1 MKKLLTLFYLLALA
15 TASNATSIV
24 YDFEDSDNP
33 FTDNSRIVSDIEY
46 DETLA
51 SNVLGWTCKGNAQN
65 GYSFSYFDFSDQLNH
80 PEKVTVEF
88 DYYNKS
94 GGRSILTIGDASVR
108 GTTGG
113 SSKTTYNKTGAI
125 FRIGSDKN
133 NAFINDTQYGQGNL
147 CDKWLHIVVT
157 ANIDAKTVEWVVTDK
172 ESTEISSGS
181 DAFYADD
188 ALSCTQIDV
197 FGYINNSHCSMMD
210 NLTITE
216 YKGDAQYATYTIKYV
231 DAYDNELKPSRS
243 DEGKVG
249 SYVTLYE
256 SDKASFYNDDRS
268 MKYIYTSDNTAT
280 EVIAAEGTVI
290 KVVFREAEIW
300 NGKLVCM
307 IKGKSG
313 EEGTLAELVT
323 TFFEGD
329 EQTVYPV
336 HGYEK
341 DGKYY
346 FTPATAYNGAPY
358 TFPGSLSPTVID
370 GKTFFIGYLYYEED
384 ASVAYYSDFERLAL
398 PVEDEG
404 EGTGLGQLF
413 GTVNNWWSFSGGY
426 FSRFSGGRAIRL
438 NSDSYVWTEPIAKDG
453 NYRVIIYGR
462 NDKSSV
468 ANKPYELGLRDSE
481 GNITMLDD
489 LTIPAWESATTGQI
503 VVEDVN
509 IPAGFSLVIKNPG
522 ETEMISLDDIKLVK
536 TDGVPAF
543 PDGTCYMM
551 NAYTGKLVAAGGLDL
566 EGAPITFAFDANAG
580 YTITG
585 SDLFAGKTWIAE
597 GDGYYTFYTLVD
609 GVKKYAA
616 VDGDNFVLIE
626 DGTAESAYWIL
637 LNPGYWE
644 ATLSYNVAGTADLC
658 GTAWDTN
665 ANKMVKNAETGL
677 YEWTAENIT
686 VSSEIVPAFK
696 IAVNSTNDMGS
707 VETVAWYP
715 ASENW
720 FITTGVTGGEG
731 VFDITITFNNVTKE
745 IGVTAVKAGEEEP
758 SYYLIGSMTSW
769 SINEEYKLTLNEK
782 APEGIEEYMIVVD
795 LAADAQFKVVKDNG
809 EDKTWY
815 PDGMGNNFGENGEI
829 PAAGTYTVYFRPN
842 GDGGS
847 DWFYNVIYINPYVPQ
862 AYELYVAGV
871 QVTDLNAKD
880 ILGDGGTFT
889 YNTKKKTLTINGS
902 YTYDNMFLI
911 MNAGIEDL
919 TIYVANDVEL
929 SPNDPN
935 FTFYFFKPT
944 TITGPGKLTLNGN
957 IAIVWGAQLT
967 IEGANLELP
976 QTNSYAIMGNLEGE
990 SLLIR
995 NSIIHANSYY
1005 QAIDNFDGG
1014 ITIEEG
1020 MLEEGLRIS
1029 DDGKYICKDNGSNAS
1044 EVFIYDLEYVTGID
1058 RLSPTSSFSERGI
1071 YNLAGQRLNKMQK
1084 GINIVGG
1091 KKVIRK

>member
-1 MKKLLTLFYLLALA
+1 MKKLFTLFCLLALA
-15 TASNATSIV
+15 TVSYATSIV
-24 YDFEDSDNP
+24 YDFEDSTNP
-33 FTDNSRIVSDIEY
+33 FTDASRIESDIEY

-65 GYSFSYFDFSDQLNH
+65 GYSFSYFDFTDQLNH

-94 GGRSILTIGDASVR
+94 GERSILTIGDASVR

-133 NAFINDTQYGQGNL
+133 NAFINDTQYEQGNL

-157 ANIDAKTVEWVVTDK
+157 ANLDAKTVEWVVTDK

-216 YKGDAQYATYTIKYV
+216 YRGDAQYATYTIKYV

-249 SYVTLYE
+249 SYVTLLE
-256 SDKASFYNDDRS
+256 SDKVSFYNDDRS

-300 NGKLVCM
+300 NAKLVCM
-307 IKGKSG
+307 IEGKSG

-323 TFFEGD
+323 TFFEDD

-336 HGYEK
+336 RGYEK

-404 EGTGLGQLF
+404 EGTGLGQLS
-413 GTVNNWWSFSGGY
+413 GSVNSWWSFQRGY
-426 FSRFSGGRAIRL
+426 FDRFSGGRAIRL

-489 LTIPAWESATTGQI
+489 LTIPAWESATTGQS

-522 ETEMISLDDIKLVK
+522 EAEMISLDDIKLFKEKEVYTEFVEETGTLTYYYDMNMASRSGITELYTPEDHDAVRFTGYYK
-536 TDGVPAF
+536 KVLKAVIDPSMKDAPLTSMRNMFYGGFHPETFVMQSLRNMTSIEGLENLNTSTVTD
-543 PDGTCYMM
+543 M
-551 NAYTGKLVAAGGLDL
+551 NNMFGLFQSLTTLDL
-566 EGAPITFAFDANAG
+566 SSFNTSKVTTFNGMFQGCENLKMADVSSFDINKVKDMG
-580 YTITG
+580 MMFLGCTKLTTICCDKDW
-585 SDLFAGKTWIAE
+585 S
-597 GDGYYTFYTLVD
+597 
-609 GVKKYAA
+609 
-616 VDGDNFVLIE
+616 NS
-626 DGTAESAYWIL
+626 TAESGYMFSGCTSLVGGNGTAFDSNVTNATYARPDGGTES
-637 LNPGYWE
+637 PGYF
-644 ATLSYNVAGTADLC
+644 TADVVGDVNGDGEVNLADAQTIL
-658 GTAWDTN
+658 GLMAKDEYKTN
-665 ANKMVKNAETGL
+665 ADVNND
-677 YEWTAENIT
+677 
-686 VSSEIVPAFK
+686 SS
-696 IAVNSTNDMGS
+696 
-707 VETVAWYP
+707 
-715 ASENW
+715 
-720 FITTGVTGGEG
+720 
-731 VFDITITFNNVTKE
+731 
-745 IGVTAVKAGEEEP
+745 
-758 SYYLIGSMTSW
+758 
-769 SINEEYKLTLNEK
+769 
-782 APEGIEEYMIVVD
+782 VD
-795 LAADAQFKVVKDNG
+795 LADYQ
-809 EDKTWY
+809 
-815 PDGMGNNFGENGEI
+815 
-829 PAAGTYTVYFRPN
+829 TVL
-842 GDGGS
+842 G
-847 DWFYNVIYINPYVPQ
+847 IM
-862 AYELYVAGV
+862 
-871 QVTDLNAKD
+871 AK
-880 ILGDGGTFT
+880 
-889 YNTKKKTLTINGS
+889 
-902 YTYDNMFLI
+902 
-911 MNAGIEDL
+911 
-919 TIYVANDVEL
+919 
-929 SPNDPN
+929 
-935 FTFYFFKPT
+935 
-944 TITGPGKLTLNGN
+944 
-957 IAIVWGAQLT
+957 Q
-967 IEGANLELP
+967 
-976 QTNSYAIMGNLEGE
+976 
-990 SLLIR
+990 
-995 NSIIHANSYY
+995 
-1005 QAIDNFDGG
+1005 
-1014 ITIEEG
+1014 
-1020 MLEEGLRIS
+1020 
-1029 DDGKYICKDNGSNAS
+1029 
-1044 EVFIYDLEYVTGID
+1044 
-1058 RLSPTSSFSERGI
+1058 
-1071 YNLAGQRLNKMQK
+1071 
-1084 GINIVGG
+1084 
-1091 KKVIRK
+1091 

>member
-1 MKKLLTLFYLLALA
+1 MKKLFTLLFLLALA

-65 GYSFSYFDFSDQLNH
+65 GYSFSYFDFTDQLNH

-88 DYYNKS
+88 DYYNQN
-94 GGRSILTIGDASVR
+94 GGRSFLTIGDTNVR

-133 NAFINDTQYGQGNL
+133 KAYINDIQYQLGNL

-157 ANIDAKTVEWVVTDK
+157 ANLDAKTVEWVVTDK

-256 SDKASFYNDDRS
+256 SDKENFYNDDES

-307 IKGKSG
+307 IEGKSG
-313 EEGTLAELVT
+313 EEGTLAQLVT
-323 TFFEGD
+323 TFFEDD

-358 TFPGSLSPTVID
+358 TFPGSLSSTIID
-370 GKTFFIGYLYYEED
+370 GKTYFIGYLYYEED

-413 GTVNNWWSFSGGY
+413 GTVNSWWSFSGGY

-438 NSDSYVWTEPIAKDG
+438 DSDSYVWTEPIAKDG

-462 NDKSSV
+462 NDKNGV

-489 LTIPAWESATTGQI
+489 LTIPAWESATTGQS

-543 PDGTCYMM
+543 PDGTYYMM
-551 NAYTGKLVAAGGLDL
+551 NPYTGKLVAAGGLDR
-566 EGAPITFAFDANAG
+566 
-580 YTITG
+580 
-585 SDLFAGKTWIAE
+585 
-597 GDGYYTFYTLVD
+597 
-609 GVKKYAA
+609 
-616 VDGDNFVLIE
+616 
-626 DGTAESAYWIL
+626 
-637 LNPGYWE
+637 LN
-644 ATLSYNVAGTADLC
+644 V
-658 GTAWDTN
+658 
-665 ANKMVKNAETGL
+665 GL
-677 YEWTAENIT
+677 H
-686 VSSEIVPAFK
+686 IVPV
-696 IAVNSTNDMGS
+696 AVLGPADVDHHIDLLPRATATTPST
-707 VETVAWYP
+707 P
-715 ASENW
+715 
-720 FITTGVTGGEG
+720 
-731 VFDITITFNNVTKE
+731 
-745 IGVTAVKAGEEEP
+745 
-758 SYYLIGSMTSW
+758 
-769 SINEEYKLTLNEK
+769 
-782 APEGIEEYMIVVD
+782 
-795 LAADAQFKVVKDNG
+795 
-809 EDKTWY
+809 
-815 PDGMGNNFGENGEI
+815 
-829 PAAGTYTVYFRPN
+829 
-842 GDGGS
+842 
-847 DWFYNVIYINPYVPQ
+847 
-862 AYELYVAGV
+862 
-871 QVTDLNAKD
+871 
-880 ILGDGGTFT
+880 
-889 YNTKKKTLTINGS
+889 
-902 YTYDNMFLI
+902 
-911 MNAGIEDL
+911 
-919 TIYVANDVEL
+919 
-929 SPNDPN
+929 
-935 FTFYFFKPT
+935 
-944 TITGPGKLTLNGN
+944 
-957 IAIVWGAQLT
+957 
-967 IEGANLELP
+967 
-976 QTNSYAIMGNLEGE
+976 
-990 SLLIR
+990 LL
-995 NSIIHANSYY
+995 
-1005 QAIDNFDGG
+1005 
-1014 ITIEEG
+1014 
-1020 MLEEGLRIS
+1020 M
-1029 DDGKYICKDNGSNAS
+1029 
-1044 EVFIYDLEYVTGID
+1044 V
-1058 RLSPTSSFSERGI
+1058 
-1071 YNLAGQRLNKMQK
+1071 
-1084 GINIVGG
+1084 
-1091 KKVIRK
+1091 